1 MEKARSWKE
10 TIVIY
15 CGFDCFRFILFINS
29 SKELSNLLHLDMLP
43 PKNQRLTNV
52 IGERNNNMF
61 PLLKLLGALV
71 VILWKLIQVLCYVP
85 SYVLPRDLWLI
96 TGFTASVKSETAATY
111 GYATLENT
119 SQHLMKKW
127 LKNTK
132 RFRNSKGVIKMI
144 YLRCFVI
151 ISLKNSYGWNIDLSQ
166 DKNQQNVFPNGLC
179 VSIYRISSG
188 KFLCFLTTCTFY
200 FIGNHQEIV
209 IPLSLPVKNN
219 CSKQAVTFYPF
230 C

>member
-1 MEKARSWKE
+1 MWMGNGTTTCSRCWNYLSPGCYSLETHSNRLLRTQLRTSHRS
-10 TIVIY
+10 V
-15 CGFDCFRFILFINS
+15 
-29 SKELSNLLHLDMLP
+29 
-43 PKNQRLTNV
+43 
-52 IGERNNNMF
+52 
-61 PLLKLLGALV
+61 
-71 VILWKLIQVLCYVP
+71 
-85 SYVLPRDLWLI
+85 LI

-127 LKNTK
+127 LTNTK
-132 RFRNSKGVIKMI
+132 RFRNSKGVFKTK

-166 DKNQQNVFPNGLC
+166 DKNQQNVFPNGLR
-179 VSIYRISSG
+179 VSIYWISSG

-200 FIGNHQEIV
+200 FIGNHQEQG

-219 CSKQAVTFYPF
+219 CCKQAVTFYL
-230 C
+230 CC